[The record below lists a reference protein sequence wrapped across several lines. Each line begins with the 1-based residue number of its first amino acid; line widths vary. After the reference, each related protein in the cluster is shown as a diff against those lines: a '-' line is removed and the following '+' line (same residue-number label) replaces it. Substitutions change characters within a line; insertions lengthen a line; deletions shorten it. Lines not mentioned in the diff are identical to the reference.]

1 MEYLFQE
8 LAYAYGKP
16 ATNGRL
22 KAQNSDFK
30 VDELMPIEMSG
41 AGEHLWLK
49 IEKDGSNT
57 DWVAQQLAKLVGL
70 KSMAVSYAGMKDRH
84 AVTTQWFSMHLPG
97 IEDPDFS
104 LLETD
109 EFKILEQ
116 HRHDKKLKRGA
127 LSGNRFTLRI
137 TELDGDLNSLEDKLQ
152 RIKQFGVPNYFG
164 EQRFGREMGNLFKAE
179 KMFRGELKKLKKQ
192 HRSLYLS
199 AARSWIFNQLL
210 SKRIQMENWLEPIDG
225 DVFMLNGK
233 SACFAEPISDEIKQ
247 RLQRAEIHITGCMW
261 GEGDSMATAD
271 TLSLEHEVADEFKS
285 LAEGLESARLKQER
299 RAMRLMPDN
308 LTWNIDGNVL
318 VLGFDLPAGAF
329 ATMLLR
335 ECVDTSR

>member
-1 MEYLFQE
+1 MEYVFQE
-8 LAYAYGKP
+8 LAYAYGEP
-16 ATNGRL
+16 STNGRL
-22 KAQNSDFK
+22 KTQNSDFK
-30 VDELMPIEMSG
+30 VDEIMPIELSG
-41 AGEHLWLK
+41 EGEHLWLK

-84 AVTTQWFSMHLPG
+84 AITTQWFSMHLPG
-97 IEDPDFS
+97 MDDPDFS
-104 LLETD
+104 LLQTD

-137 TELDGDLNSLEDKLQ
+137 TELDGDLDALEQKLHK
-152 RIKQFGVPNYFG
+152 IKQFGVPNYFG

-179 KMFRGELKKLKKQ
+179 KMFRGELKKLKKPQ
-192 HRSLYLS
+192 RGLYLS
-199 AARSWIFNQLL
+199 AARSWIFNQVL
-210 SKRIQMENWLEPIDG
+210 SSRIQQQNWLEPIQG

-233 SACFAEPISDEIKQ
+233 SACFAEAISDEIKQ
-247 RLQRAEIHITGCMW
+247 RLEQSEIHITACLW
-261 GEGDSMATAD
+261 GEGESMATAD
-271 TLSLEHEVADEFKS
+271 AFKLEQTVASEFKF

-299 RAMRLMPDN
+299 RAMRLMPENMVWKIED
-308 LTWNIDGNVL
+308 NVL
-318 VLGFDLPAGAF
+318 TLNFDLPAGAF

-335 ECVDTSR
+335 ECVST